1 MSENRY
7 CSECMGNDRATQIQS
22 HLANLSTEELQD
34 RVSELILDEAE
45 ADQDTLALIDAYL
58 DELDRRNPCKEIIT
72 AEDSLRNFHDKF
84 PMLHE
89 NAPDK
94 PARKV
99 RRLRP
104 LRYGVLVAVFVAVF
118 GLFVVQAS
126 GVNVFQV
133 LANWTNE
140 TFGLSFPDYVA
151 STTVERNDAYAELQ
165 TALDEHGITAQLV
178 PKYLPEGYEAVELL
192 VMEKGPL
199 FAAHYQKGNELIS
212 IRIRATSYE
221 SSAVLEKDSDA
232 PDVYDVGG
240 IEHHIMT
247 NKGKYSAVWVN
258 AGYECEILNVS
269 SEEDLY
275 DIIDSIYM
283 G

>member
-118 GLFVVQAS
+118 GLLVVQAS
-126 GVNVFQV
+126 GINVFQAI
-133 LANWTNE
+133 ANWTNE
-140 TFGLSFPDYVA
+140 TLDLSFPGYSDA
-151 STTVERNDAYAELQ
+151 SAERPKEVFAELQ
-165 TALDEHGITAQLV
+165 AALDAHGITAPLV
-178 PKYLPEGYEAVELL
+178 PTYLPEGYEPVELKVL
-192 VMEKGPL
+192 DDGPI
-199 FAAHYQKGNELIS
+199 FIAHYQRGNELIS
-212 IRIRATSYE
+212 VRIRATSYE
-221 SSAVLEKDSDA
+221 ASARLEKDSSD
-232 PDVYDVGG
+232 PDVYTVGG
-240 IEHHIMT
+240 VDHYIMT
-247 NKGKYSAVWVN
+247 NMGDYSVAWVN
-258 AGYECEILNVS
+258 DGYECEIMNVS
-269 SEEDLY
+269 SEKELY

>member
-140 TFGLSFPDYVA
+140 TFGITFPGYVV
-151 STTVERNDAYAELQ
+151 STVVEQNEAYAELQ

-178 PKYLPEGYEAVELL
+178 PKYLPEGYEPVDSFVAED
-192 VMEKGPL
+192 GSL
-199 FAAHYQKGNELIS
+199 FIAYYQRGDDHIT
-212 IRIRATSYE
+212 IRIKATNYE
-221 SSAVLEKDSDA
+221 SSAVLEKDPVA

-247 NKGKYSAVWVN
+247 NMGKYSAAWVN

-269 SEEDLY
+269 SEIELY